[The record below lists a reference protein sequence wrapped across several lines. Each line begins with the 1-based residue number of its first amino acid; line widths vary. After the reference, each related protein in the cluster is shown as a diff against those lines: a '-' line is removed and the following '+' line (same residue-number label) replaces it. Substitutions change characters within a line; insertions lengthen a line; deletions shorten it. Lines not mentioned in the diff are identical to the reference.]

1 MEIITTLV
9 SCDDSGAVL
18 INNYP
23 GRPPDVRSGAL
34 RTICGPELP
43 LERLPILH
51 YWEPHSEK
59 VSQPAAS
66 RVG

>member
-51 YWEPHSEK
+51 
-59 VSQPAAS
+59 
-66 RVG
+66 